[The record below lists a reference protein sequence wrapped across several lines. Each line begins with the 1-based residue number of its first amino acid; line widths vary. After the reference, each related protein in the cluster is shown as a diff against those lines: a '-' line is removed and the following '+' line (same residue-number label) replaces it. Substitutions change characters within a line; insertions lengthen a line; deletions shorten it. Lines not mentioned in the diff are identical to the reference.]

1 MKGPKLTSST
11 KKRVAIASCHDKIN
25 FGSVLQAYATQRA
38 LEDMGVDALTIDKRG
53 LGKAISKGRNGYY
66 LEHIF
71 DSELYKAKLGFVG
84 HRAKQK
90 LDKTFGREMAAR
102 KTAFKQF
109 EVSNFRFTER
119 TASFEELSDIVDLF
133 DTVLVGSDQLWLP
146 VNIAGDYF
154 TLSFAKPPV
163 RKVSYATSFG
173 VSRLPEKYLD
183 LTARFLSDYSAI
195 SVREETGADLVQKA
209 TGERCEVVCDP
220 TMLLDADK
228 WSDVSANSNVEVPN
242 EPYVLCYFMGKN
254 LWNRE
259 CAVRLAHERGL
270 KIVAIAHPDEYVK
283 YDESYADIYPW
294 DAGPAEWVSLIS
306 HASYVCTDSFHGSV
320 FSNIFHV
327 PFSSFRRHENMGSQ
341 STNSRIDT
349 LLNVLGD
356 ADRICESPEQFA
368 AVSARD
374 IDFGLVEA
382 RLEAYRSK
390 SACWLSSALEL

>member
-1 MKGPKLTSST
+1 M
-11 KKRVAIASCHDKIN
+11 VAIASCHDKIN

-38 LEDMGVDALTIDKRG
+38 LEDMGADALTIDKRG
-53 LGKAISKGRNGYY
+53 LGKAISKGRDGYY
-66 LEHIF
+66 LEHLF
-71 DSELYKAKLGFVG
+71 DAELYKAKLGFVG
-84 HRAKQK
+84 HRVKQK
-90 LDKTFGREMAAR
+90 LDKPFGREMAAR
-102 KTAFKQF
+102 KAAFRQF
-109 EVSNFRFTER
+109 EASRFRFTER
-119 TASFEELSDIVDLF
+119 VGSFEELSRLVEPF

-173 VSRLPEKYLD
+173 VSELPDKYLD
-183 LTARFLSDYSAI
+183 LTARFLSDYSAV
-195 SVREETGADLVQKA
+195 SVREDTGADLVQKA
-209 TGERCEVVCDP
+209 TGRRCEVVCDP
-220 TMLLDADK
+220 TMLLDAGK
-228 WSDVSANSNVEVPN
+228 WSEVAAASAVDVPD
-242 EPYVLCYFMGKN
+242 EPYVLCYFLGKN
-254 LWNRE
+254 IWNRE
-259 CAVRLAHERGL
+259 CAVRLARERGL
-270 KIVAIAHPDEYVK
+270 KIVAIAHPDEYVG
-283 YDESYADIYPW
+283 YDDGYADVYPW
-294 DAGPAEWVSLIS
+294 NAGPAEWVSLVS
-306 HASYVCTDSFHGSV
+306 RAAYVCTDSFHGSV

-349 LLNVLGD
+349 LLSVLGD

-390 SACWLSSALEL
+390 SACWLSSALEF